1 MENDDH
7 LVRAVTLWEAVGMV
21 ESVKVKVAVVDLTV
35 LVLVHVHVRPSH
47 ATFSAFSLIP
57 LPRQQALVSL
67 QTHYKTLNVLVYPTT
82 DQALDLVATAGGYGS
97 RVPLLRVECR
107 LDQFPSWYDPSRN
120 RHPVMVWR

>member
-1 MENDDH
+1 MTLIFEEIWLENDDH

-35 LVLVHVHVRPSH
+35 LVLVLVLVHVHVRPSH

-67 QTHYKTLNVLVYPTT
+67 QTRYKTLNVLVYPTT
-82 DQALDLVATAGGYGS
+82 DQALDLVATVGDYGS
-97 RVPLLRVECR
+97 RVPLLRVE
-107 LDQFPSWYDPSRN
+107 
-120 RHPVMVWR
+120 

>member
-35 LVLVHVHVRPSH
+35 LVLVLVLVHVHIRPSH

-82 DQALDLVATAGGYGS
+82 DQALDLVATVGDYGS
-97 RVPLLRVECR
+97 RVPLLRVE
-107 LDQFPSWYDPSRN
+107 
-120 RHPVMVWR
+120 

>member
-35 LVLVHVHVRPSH
+35 LVLVHVLVHVHVRPSH

-82 DQALDLVATAGGYGS
+82 DQAFDLVATAGGYGS
-97 RVPLLRVECR
+97 RVPLLRVE
-107 LDQFPSWYDPSRN
+107 
-120 RHPVMVWR
+120 

>member
-1 MENDDH
+1 MILIFEEIWLENDDH

-21 ESVKVKVAVVDLTV
+21 ESVKAKVAVVDLTV
-35 LVLVHVHVRPSH
+35 LVLVLVRPSH

-82 DQALDLVATAGGYGS
+82 DQAFDLVATAGGYGS
-97 RVPLLRVECR
+97 RVPLLRVE
-107 LDQFPSWYDPSRN
+107 
-120 RHPVMVWR
+120 

>member
-1 MENDDH
+1 MTLIFEEIWLENDDH

-35 LVLVHVHVRPSH
+35 LVLVLVLVHVHIRPSH

-82 DQALDLVATAGGYGS
+82 DQALDLVATVGDYGS
-97 RVPLLRVECR
+97 RVPLLRVE
-107 LDQFPSWYDPSRN
+107 
-120 RHPVMVWR
+120 

>member
-1 MENDDH
+1 MILIFEEIWLENDDH

-35 LVLVHVHVRPSH
+35 LVLVHVRPSH

-82 DQALDLVATAGGYGS
+82 DQAFDLVATAGGYGS
-97 RVPLLRVECR
+97 RVPLLRVE
-107 LDQFPSWYDPSRN
+107 
-120 RHPVMVWR
+120 

>member
-1 MENDDH
+1 MILIFEEIWLENDDH

-35 LVLVHVHVRPSH
+35 LVLVHVHVHVRPSH

-67 QTHYKTLNVLVYPTT
+67 QTHYKTLNVLEYPTT
-82 DQALDLVATAGGYGS
+82 DQAFDLVATAGDYGS
-97 RVPLLRVECR
+97 RVPLLRVE
-107 LDQFPSWYDPSRN
+107 
-120 RHPVMVWR
+120 

>member
-21 ESVKVKVAVVDLTV
+21 ESVKVKVAVVDLTVLVLV

-82 DQALDLVATAGGYGS
+82 DQALDLVATVGDYDS
-97 RVPLLRVECR
+97 RVPLLRVE
-107 LDQFPSWYDPSRN
+107 
-120 RHPVMVWR
+120 

>member
-21 ESVKVKVAVVDLTV
+21 ESVKVKVAVVDLTVLVLV

-82 DQALDLVATAGGYGS
+82 DQALDLVATVGDYGS
-97 RVPLLRVECR
+97 RVPLLRVE
-107 LDQFPSWYDPSRN
+107 
-120 RHPVMVWR
+120 